1 MGIPDGAHTHGSGGG
16 GLGPVL
22 LVILAVALLG
32 PAAAA
37 AGALLYLLV
46 IVVAVIGGL
55 ALAAALALVAFR
67 VHRWRTVGQPGYPC
81 LPRCPARHC
90 RRAQSRGPRSSGP
103 PRFICTCMAC
113 PPRTSPPFSPARTD
127 RTIDE
132 PSKQLRRGTQCRAR
146 GTRSWWR

>member
-1 MGIPDGAHTHGSGGG
+1 MRGTWQTTGSGGG
-16 GLGPVL
+16 SGLGPAL

-37 AGALLYLLV
+37 AAGALLHLLV
-46 IVVAVIGGL
+46 IVVAVISGL
-55 ALAAALALVAFR
+55 ALAAALALVAF
-67 VHRWRTVGQPGYPC
+67 
-81 LPRCPARHC
+81 
-90 RRAQSRGPRSSGP
+90 RGPRSSGP

-132 PSKQLRRGTQCRAR
+132 PSKQLRRVTRCRTR